1 MLLPL
6 FFYEKNSYQIVYTN
20 GFCAG
25 NGKKWTKIINHLVQ
39 LKMIETVKLFKKE
52 RVVKIT
58 WFASFLNLG
67 FI

>member
-1 MLLPL
+1 MD
-6 FFYEKNSYQIVYTN
+6 
-20 GFCAG
+20 
-25 NGKKWTKIINHLVQ
+25 KIINHLVQ

-58 WFASFLNLG
+58 WFASILNLG

>member
-1 MLLPL
+1 MD
-6 FFYEKNSYQIVYTN
+6 
-20 GFCAG
+20 
-25 NGKKWTKIINHLVQ
+25 KIINHLVQ